1 MTKKKSTGT
10 TENVEAEAVEA
21 AKAVENVSDSD
32 TRALAENASEDL
44 DAAVKKLSNTVS
56 ATETSFEK
64 ANGAFAEAAKA
75 MKKFIYL
82 GATLPN
88 NALKSNTV
96 FDGEFEEICGY
107 LQAEIK
113 LYPIVKELIVP
124 VEHLTSAKSSMR
136 IKSLQSQ
143 LIKSFER
150 GK

>member
-1 MTKKKSTGT
+1 MTKKKSAGT
-10 TENVEAEAVEA
+10 AENVEAEAVEA

-32 TRALAENASEDL
+32 TEALAENASENL

-96 FDGEFEEICGY
+96 FDGTYEEICGY
-107 LQAEIK
+107 LQAEIAA
-113 LYPIVKELIVP
+113 YPLIKELLIP
-124 VEHLTSAKSSMR
+124 VERLAVSGSSARISSLKNAM
-136 IKSLQSQ
+136 LE
-143 LIKSFER
+143 SFER
-150 GK
+150 RH